1 MLKIW
6 YEPKKSITIK
16 LNESEKLKVIIGL
29 DFPPTC
35 VQWLSVGEKNV
46 DRQTN
51 KQTLQ
56 NIGKLV

>member
-1 MLKIW
+1 MNQ
-6 YEPKKSITIK
+6 KKYNNKVEWIREI
-16 LNESEKLKVIIGL
+16 ESYNWIG
-29 DFPPTC
+29 FPTHMC
-35 VQWLSVGEKNV
+35 TMALCGRKNV